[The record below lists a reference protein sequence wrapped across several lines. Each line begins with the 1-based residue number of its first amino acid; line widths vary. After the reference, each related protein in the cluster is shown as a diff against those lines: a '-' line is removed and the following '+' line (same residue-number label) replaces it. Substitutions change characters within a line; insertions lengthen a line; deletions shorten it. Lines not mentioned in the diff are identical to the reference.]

1 MIYRSDD
8 IPQEYNKLAE
18 ISDNYLVWVR
28 ESTLNSGTSYSAYIQ
43 FLRPSVSSLLID
55 NYKITTGTNYT
66 LDANYVSNGM
76 YNYLDSYDVSF
87 SRSTMVVD
95 TDDLSVNDYDRAD
108 APEIFIC
115 QLFCI
120 FCFVWILNQLTKIV
134 RKDGALH

>member
-28 ESTLNSGTSYSAYIQ
+28 ESTLKSGTNYSAYIQ

-55 NYKITTGTNYT
+55 NYKITTGTSYT
-66 LDANYVSNGM
+66 LDANYETNGM

-95 TDDLSVNDYDRAD
+95 TDELSNNDYDRAD
-108 APEIFIC
+108 SPEIFIC
-115 QLFCI
+115 QLFCV